1 MDLRRGQVEASKWTM
16 CCLLFFLLV
25 VSLCHICYLL
35 SFLCVKE
42 IEFEAQRQPI
52 HDLAWAPA
60 MGRSFHLVA
69 SASRERCFHI
79 HTLLRQGEGAS
90 PSEVWRV
97 AWNCTGTVLAT
108 SAEDGTLSLWRR
120 DFSEQWVNV
129 QNLPLVGTPLASVY
143 RDNS

>member
-1 MDLRRGQVEASKWTM
+1 M
-16 CCLLFFLLV
+16 
-25 VSLCHICYLL
+25 
-35 SFLCVKE
+35 
-42 IEFEAQRQPI
+42 EAQLQPI

-69 SASRERCFHI
+69 CASRECCFHI
-79 HTLLRQGEGAS
+79 HTLLRQGEGEGGLVHHSTVRISS

-129 QNLPLVGTPLASVY
+129 QNLPLVGGGGSATVY